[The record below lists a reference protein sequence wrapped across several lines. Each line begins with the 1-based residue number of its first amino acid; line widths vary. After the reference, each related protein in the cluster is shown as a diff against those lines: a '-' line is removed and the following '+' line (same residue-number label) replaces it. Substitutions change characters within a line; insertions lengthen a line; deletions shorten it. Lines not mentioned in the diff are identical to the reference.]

1 MSVCGKLGNTRRHC
15 KSRTATWLTMLRL
28 YICTRSFRQWAQQLK
43 VIKCS
48 ISTSGRFINEF
59 WMGSVHSTEV
69 HPGNGTFPSG
79 LTFALLSVGARKSSW
94 PVSPSAPHGIQSR
107 DPRGPEEV
115 CPTSP
120 GCAPAPHLPGAGR
133 PRRKAAATCGEN
145 TRVVWGL
152 AAFHHDIP
160 LFWRCRGEQ
169 CIIRAA
175 VALVPLPHL
184 TSRPFRQLTSV
195 FLPLLSFP
203 RLLATY
209 VLPTRPPFG
218 STFLGKS
225 FIWSLSGK
233 QNI

>member
-133 PRRKAAATCGEN
+133 PRGGRAERLQPLVGRTPASSGDSPPSTTIFLFSGDA
-145 TRVVWGL
+145 VVNS
-152 AAFHHDIP
+152 
-160 LFWRCRGEQ
+160 
-169 CIIRAA
+169 
-175 VALVPLPHL
+175 ALSVQLLP
-184 TSRPFRQLTSV
+184 
-195 FLPLLSFP
+195 
-203 RLLATY
+203 
-209 VLPTRPPFG
+209 
-218 STFLGKS
+218 
-225 FIWSLSGK
+225 
-233 QNI
+233 